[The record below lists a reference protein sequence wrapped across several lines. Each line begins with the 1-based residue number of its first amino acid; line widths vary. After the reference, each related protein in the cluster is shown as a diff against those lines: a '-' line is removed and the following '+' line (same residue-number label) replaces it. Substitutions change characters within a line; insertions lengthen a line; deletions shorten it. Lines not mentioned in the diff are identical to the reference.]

1 MRPYTAP
8 DTSISRS
15 TLRASTEP
23 TRRALPLI
31 APCIR
36 TSAVSGR
43 ASTSTPS
50 KRSNSI
56 SRSESVSFA
65 ITVSPSRSGRRPSKD
80 SAEKVNRASPSK
92 GAAIPSRPS
101 PDTVTPPRLASRL
114 STVRMPADA
123 VRCAITVSTWS
134 PPTRERDHA
143 SVAAASIESICNPRP
158 SIDRAPVHSDCL
170 GSSVTKFDKGT
181 LSPTISK
188 R

>member
-1 MRPYTAP
+1 MAP
-8 DTSISRS
+8 DTSISNS
-15 TLRASTEP
+15 TLSASTEP
-23 TRRALPLI
+23 TKRALPLI

-36 TSAVSGR
+36 TSEVSGR

-50 KRSNSI
+50 KRSNSV
-56 SRSESVSFA
+56 SSSVSVSFA
-65 ITVSPSRSGRRPSKD
+65 ITVSPSRSGRRPPRD
-80 SAEKVNRASPSK
+80 SVEKVSRASPSR

-101 PDTVTPPRLASRL
+101 PDRDTPPRLALRL

-134 PPTRERDHA
+134 PPTRERDQA
-143 SVAAASIESICNPRP
+143 RVTAASMESNCKPLP

-170 GSSVTKFDKGT
+170 GSFVKKLDRGT